1 MTYAVFVIGVLA
13 LVAIARVEKLIKTL
27 KAKGILDQD
36 YKDD

>member
-13 LVAIARVEKLIKTL
+13 VISIARVEKLIRTL

-36 YKDD
+36 YKED

>member
-13 LVAIARVEKLIKTL
+13 VIAIARVEKLIRTL

-36 YKDD
+36 YKED